1 MSFFLRWASFLFK
14 ALGWASFLFKAL
26 GWASFRD
33 GLPFFLRASE
43 GFFSRWASIFLR
55 PSDELL
61 FEMGF
66 FLFKALGWASF

>member
-1 MSFFLRWASFLFK
+1 MSFFSRWASFLFK

-33 GLPFFLRASE
+33 GLPFFLRASD
-43 GFFSRWASIFLR
+43 G
-55 PSDELL
+55 LL

-66 FLFKALGWASF
+66 YFFKALG